1 MRPPPSAIFAGL
13 TKQQL
18 GSATIF
24 LRFAKFAGEEYPQS
38 GLNFHVACYFHVGQ
52 KHNARLLATRGSAA
66 CARSRRRCCGT
77 PQALA
82 MVERMVR
89 IGQAVR
95 LQHIMQYRE
104 RRRAV

>member
-1 MRPPPSAIFAGL
+1 MYARIVCHVPWYQYKTERPPESWYPSL
-13 TKQQL
+13 
-18 GSATIF
+18 
-24 LRFAKFAGEEYPQS
+24 

>member
-1 MRPPPSAIFAGL
+1 MHTNALESDADETLHVIGARSYL
-13 TKQQL
+13 SL
-18 GSATIF
+18 
-24 LRFAKFAGEEYPQS
+24 